1 MHTLRY
7 QDIRLYQVYKEPL
20 VKQDS
25 VTKELYRPRIGLV
38 ERLGQLILPK
48 YPTYAKVRVLDSSDA
63 LVQILPNFDPY
74 GKAGDFHISFIHG
87 HYLVE
92 CVIPPEPFSSLL
104 MTPLTQQEKVYL
116 RMSGSHIDTVK
127 IVR

>member
-7 QDIRLYQVYKEPL
+7 QDIRMYEVYKKPL

-25 VTKELYRPRIGLV
+25 VTGELYRPRIGLV
-38 ERLGQLILPK
+38 DRLEQLILPK
-48 YPTYAKVRVLDSSDA
+48 YPIVAKVRVLDSSDA
-63 LVQILPNFDPY
+63 LVQILPNYDPY

-87 HYLVE
+87 FYLVE
-92 CVIPPEPFSSLL
+92 CIIPPEPFSDLL

-116 RMSGSHIDTVK
+116 RLSGSHIDTVK